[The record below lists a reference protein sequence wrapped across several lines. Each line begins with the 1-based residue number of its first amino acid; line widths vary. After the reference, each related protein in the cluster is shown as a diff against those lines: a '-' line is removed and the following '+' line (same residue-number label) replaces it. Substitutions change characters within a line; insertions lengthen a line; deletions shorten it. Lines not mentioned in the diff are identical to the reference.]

1 MPWVKSLDSLKKES
15 MEEKGATRNTAVQV
29 CLSVWMSR
37 TAAIS
42 SEGDVQM
49 KHLVPNLYET
59 PVS

>member
-1 MPWVKSLDSLKKES
+1 

-42 SEGDVQM
+42 SEKDVQM